1 MSLKRYEKLKCLFAF
16 LSDIVEEKRKVVC
29 EENGSPHQLDFE
41 LDFPSFS
48 NTFYKWAKWHRSVN
62 KWVEQGS

>member
-1 MSLKRYEKLKCLFAF
+1 MSLKRCQKLKCLFAF
-16 LSDIVEEKRKVVC
+16 FSDIVEEKRKVVC

-62 KWVEQGS
+62 KWVGQGS